1 MERVLEFNKKLK
13 GNSMETQR
21 NFEKKIKIPYF
32 KRLKTKISISFLI
45 ISIVMI
51 TLLSSMLYLISS
63 SIISKYMAQKAT
75 NIAKNSLEYIDVKA
89 FQELKAVEDEQK
101 DSYKAMREHLSY
113 IRKISGSKYVYTM
126 RKTEDGKF
134 MYVVDGSEEENISH
148 IGDTEDSDERYE
160 AVWSGGIYID
170 NKMRD
175 EGQWGILISSYYPIK
190 DNDKV
195 IGFVG
200 VDYDA
205 GDMYRALQRFR
216 VLAIFISLGVSTII
230 AVCGLLTAGY
240 VTKPIIKITNMSERV
255 ANNDL
260 SVEDLDYK
268 DSGELGILAVSF
280 NKMVE
285 NIKDMVSM
293 VQEYSVKLE
302 ASSHIIADS
311 TQEIGASSEGIART
325 VQEIA
330 AGSSNQAQEAA
341 TGYQLV
347 NDLSMKVEEISN
359 RVSLANVNTDKMK
372 QKNEIGTS
380 SIITLE
386 KNFGQYLSSSLAV
399 ETKVEEL
406 SESSNSIKHILKT
419 INTIAEQTNLLALN
433 AAIEA
438 ARAGE
443 HGKGFAVVSEE
454 VRKLAEQ
461 ASLSTKE
468 IHVIVDDVSE
478 GISNITKLTNT
489 SKSLIYDVKT
499 SIQTSKEA
507 LGDIGAS
514 VNDTINEI
522 KYLDSD
528 IKEVDNLRLKVL
540 SAVESITAI
549 TQQSAAA
556 TEEISASAEEQSASM
571 EEIVASIENLNDMIS
586 SFASTIKQYKL

>member
-1 MERVLEFNKKLK
+1 MKAQKNAEKQIKL
-13 GNSMETQR
+13 
-21 NFEKKIKIPYF
+21 PYF
-32 KRLKTKISISFLI
+32 KRLKTKISLSFLV

-51 TLLSSMLYLISS
+51 TLLSSMLYLISN

-101 DSYKAMREHLSY
+101 DSYKEMREHLGY
-113 IRKISGSKYVYTM
+113 IRKVSGSKYVYTM
-126 RKTEDGKF
+126 RKAVDGKF
-134 MYVVDGSEEENISH
+134 VYVVDGSEEESISH
-148 IGDTEDSDERYE
+148 IGDTEDSDEKYE
-160 AVWSGGIYID
+160 AVWKGNIYID

-175 EGQWGILISSYYPIK
+175 EGEWGILISSYYPIK

-195 IGFVG
+195 VGFVG

-205 GDMYRALQRFR
+205 EDMYRALQRFR
-216 VLAIFISLGVSTII
+216 VLAIFISIGVSAII
-230 AVCGLLTAGY
+230 AACGLLTAGY

-260 SVEDLDYK
+260 NVEDLNCEDN
-268 DSGELGILAVSF
+268 GELGILAGSF

-285 NIKDMVSM
+285 NIRNMVSM

-302 ASSHIIADS
+302 ASSSIISES
-311 TQEIGASSEGIART
+311 TQEISASSEGIAIT

-341 TGYQLV
+341 KGYDLV
-347 NDLSMKVEEISN
+347 NGLSKKVEEISN
-359 RVSLANVNTDKMK
+359 RVSVANTNTDKMK
-372 QKNEIGTS
+372 EKNQIGTS

-399 ETKVEEL
+399 ATKVEEL
-406 SESSNSIKHILKT
+406 SEASSSIKNILKT
-419 INTIAEQTNLLALN
+419 INAIAEQTNLLALN

-478 GISNITKLTNT
+478 GISNITKLANT
-489 SKSLIYDVKT
+489 SKSLIYNVKT

-507 LGDIGAS
+507 LGDIGVS
-514 VNDTINEI
+514 VNDTISEI
-522 KYLDSD
+522 KYLDRD

-540 SAVESITAI
+540 NAVESITAI

-556 TEEISASAEEQSASM
+556 TEEISASVEEQSASM
-571 EEIVASIENLNDMIS
+571 EEIVASIENLNEMII
-586 SFASTIKQYKL
+586 SFASTVKEYKL